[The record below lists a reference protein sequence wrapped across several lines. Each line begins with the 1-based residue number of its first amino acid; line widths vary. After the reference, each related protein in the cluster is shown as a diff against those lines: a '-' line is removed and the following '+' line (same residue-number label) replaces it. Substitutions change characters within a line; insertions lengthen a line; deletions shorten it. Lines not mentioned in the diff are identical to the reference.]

1 MTIMVFDKLLKQ
13 AAQAGIITNKAVDAT
28 EWLREKATKV
38 QQVNT
43 DRVIQQGQDRG
54 RTQLKVGQMFLFKY
68 DPKYKDKLPYHDR
81 FPLIFPFRKT
91 ADGFYG
97 INMHYL
103 PLTFRAIL
111 MDNLYQLINNFKS
124 DETTKLRMTYST
136 LAGASKFRYFKP
148 CVKYYLN
155 NHVQSKFIYISPT
168 EWDVAL
174 FLPLHSFKGASIATV
189 HRDSKR
195 IITGR

>member
-1 MTIMVFDKLLKQ
+1 MAIAVFDKLLKQ
-13 AAQAGIITNKAVDAT
+13 AAQAGVMTNKALDAT
-28 EWLREKATKV
+28 NWLRDKATSV

-43 DRVIQQGQDRG
+43 QRVIQQGADRG

-68 DPKYKDKLPYHDR
+68 DPKHKDTLPYHDK
-81 FPLIFPFRKT
+81 FPLIFPFRRT
-91 ADGFYG
+91 PEGFYG

-103 PLTFRAIL
+103 PLTFRATL
-111 MDNLYQLINNFKS
+111 MDNLYQLVNNFKS
-124 DETTKLRMTYST
+124 DETTKLRLSYEILSGS
-136 LAGASKFRYFKP
+136 AKFRYFKP

-155 NHVQSKFIYISPT
+155 SQVQSKFIYISPN

-174 FLPLHSFKGASIATV
+174 FLPLHSFKGATATKV
-189 HRDSKR
+189 HRDSRR